1 MKALS
6 DALNFVRSMHKK
18 KYGQNFLI
26 NESLCDKITQLEKI
40 ENNNIL
46 EIGPGNLALTKKIIS
61 RNPKKFISLEI
72 DKELI
77 KKYKNTLF
85 SKYLYHNDALKVD
98 ELIFFKNKKFI
109 IISNL
114 PFNISSELLVKWIK
128 FQNNKNCIKSMTLMF
143 QKELAERIIA
153 KKDTKKFGR
162 ISILVSAFFEVK
174 KKIDIKKNNFF
185 PVPRVDAT
193 VLQFTPLKKNK
204 ISKNNLNKLENVTS
218 LFFNERRKKNLKKI
232 KKIFSEDQIIK
243 EGFDIFFDLRP
254 ENLDKE
260 IYYRFAEIL

>member
-1 MKALS
+1 MP
-6 DALNFVRSMHKK
+6 KK
-18 KYGQNFLI
+18 KFGQNFLI
-26 NESLCDKITQLEKI
+26 NENLCNKIIESELI
-40 ENNNIL
+40 ENKNIL

-61 RNPKKFISLEI
+61 KKPKKFFSLEI
-72 DKELI
+72 DIDIINKF
-77 KKYKNTLF
+77 KNTLF
-85 SKYLYHNDALKVD
+85 SKYLHHIDALKIN
-98 ELIFFKNKKFI
+98 ELNLFKNNNFT

-114 PFNISSELLVKWIK
+114 PFNISTELLIKWIK